1 MFFVTS
7 FSLYGCQLQAA
18 FGHAPAQAADPSVGA
33 FPEQGWHLFGCC
45 KECDLIRIDD
55 IKEKKTQT
63 NQTKKTQQEAAGT
76 FPSSD
81 MCVFSLNLPLEWVSG
96 ARPKANQPLPE
107 HPLWHPT
114 LLGETRIL
122 LNFRRCTGT
131 TAVLKGRW
139 APWHARFTPGERK
152 SRTRKE
158 DVSGYFC
165 RGAVAVPAAH
175 ARSAPCQGWRM
186 RPPC

>member
-1 MFFVTS
+1 MTS
-7 FSLYGCQLQAA
+7 
-18 FGHAPAQAADPSVGA
+18 
-33 FPEQGWHLFGCC
+33 
-45 KECDLIRIDD
+45 R
-55 IKEKKTQT
+55 KKTQT

-131 TAVLKGRW
+131 TAVFKGRW

-186 RPPC
+186 RPPCRSPGFAAPAQWRAKPEQRRRRRRRAVAGGKWRPRCWRRRRAALP